1 MHRAVV
7 VVVDAVLT
15 VGGLLL
21 KAVFQLSG
29 WRMIQRWGRLAGRV
43 RFAADRVQREVIE
56 AEFARLFG
64 GTRDAG
70 ALRTI
75 TRKSFEN
82 DTMRLFE
89 TAFFGSMD
97 RRATEAIASVEGLE
111 HVDAALARGRGVI
124 MLLSHFG
131 SFLLPLPFLGFRG
144 YVVNQI
150 TGKQVHASFLAERVW
165 RYRKKEADRL
175 PVKFTQV
182 DRFLRPVYEALR
194 GNEIV
199 AIAFDGRDSTK
210 WATVDFFGRK
220 ARFSTGPFELARRTG
235 AAIVPTFVIRGEG
248 GRHRITFGEEFG
260 LSGDPDPAKALDAD
274 VGGFARIFQEH
285 VALFP
290 CHFGTVLYKLRR
302 AAQASPATAL
312 FVEA

>member
-1 MHRAVV
+1 MHRAGAVL
-7 VVVDAVLT
+7 VDALLAAS
-15 VGGLLL
+15 GLLL
-21 KAVFQLSG
+21 KAVFRLSG
-29 WRMIQRWGRLAGRV
+29 WRMIQRWGKCAGRV
-43 RFAADRVQREVIE
+43 RFVADRVQREVIE

-64 GTRDAG
+64 GTRDAA

-97 RRATEAIASVEGLE
+97 RRTTAAIASVEGLG

-150 TGKQVHASFLAERVW
+150 TGKQVHTSFLAERIW

-210 WATVDFFGRK
+210 WATVDFFGRR

-235 AAIVPTFVIRGEG
+235 AAIVPTFVVRKKG
-248 GRHRITFGEEFG
+248 GRHRITFREEFT
-260 LSGDPDPAKALDAD
+260 LSGNPDAAKALEAD
-274 VGGFARIFQEH
+274 VGNFARIFQEY
-285 VALFP
+285 VSLSP

-302 AAQASPATAL
+302 AAAANPETAL
-312 FVEA
+312 FVDA